1 MTLFLEGLL
10 TALEPQNLA
19 ALLGGSVLGVFAGAV
34 PGLSSTVGL
43 ALVLRSLSLSSRYR
57 RSS

>member
-10 TALEPQNLA
+10 TALQPQNLA
-19 ALLGGSVLGVFAGAV
+19 VLLGGSVLGVFAGAV

-43 ALVLRSLSLSSRYR
+43 ALVLRSPSLSSRYR